1 MQSDNAIPMPAPLDP
16 PAYPSSAGQAMPDLN
31 LAGISTPVT
40 SLAGGNFTDSTPPQN
55 MAVPPLSTDDVAG
68 DINQMGIDPAVSY
81 FELNLAGNALPVPG
95 PEKLA
100 MPAAPSPELA
110 NAPTFSKPF
119 PAVPATRP
127 FDLTG
132 PGIDAIAPFAANP
145 ATGDLLQFDRPRG
158 VFIVAASE
166 MPMTADPVAPDLA
179 LYDRPA
185 GLEMPGPLM
194 VDPALPDLQHPALEQ
209 EVEMPDRPGDL
220 APDALAMLRDLPAY
234 EQLPDTH
241 SKALWMAQQGNNSAH
256 ERRLGM
262 LMLGLDREE
271 GRP

>member
-1 MQSDNAIPMPAPLDP
+1 MQSDNAIPMLAPPAP
-16 PAYPSSAGQAMPDLN
+16 PAYPSVAGQATPDLN
-31 LAGISTPVT
+31 LAGVSTPMT

-55 MAVPPLSTDDVAG
+55 TTVPPLSSDDVDG
-68 DINQMGIDPAVSY
+68 DINQMGIDPAASY
-81 FELNLAGNALPVPG
+81 FELNLAGNALPVPD
-95 PEKLA
+95 PAKLA
-100 MPAAPSPELA
+100 MPAAPAQEVS
-110 NAPTFSKPF
+110 NAPTFSGPF
-119 PAVPATRP
+119 PTVPTTRP

-132 PGIDAIAPFAANP
+132 PGIDAIAPFEADP
-145 ATGDLLQFDRPRG
+145 GTGDLLRFDRPRG
-158 VFIVAASE
+158 VFVLTASE
-166 MPMTADPVAPDLA
+166 MPLSADPMAPDLA

-194 VDPALPDLQHPALEQ
+194 VDPALPDLQHPTLEQ

-220 APDALAMLRDLPAY
+220 APQALALVRDLPAY
-234 EQLPDTH
+234 AQLPDEH

-262 LMLGLDREE
+262 LMLGLEQEE

>member
-1 MQSDNAIPMPAPLDP
+1 MQSDNTIPMHAPLAP
-16 PAYPSSAGQAMPDLN
+16 PAYPSVAGQAAPDLN
-31 LAGISTPVT
+31 LAGVSTPMT

-55 MAVPPLSTDDVAG
+55 TTVPPLSTSDVDG
-68 DINQMGIDPAVSY
+68 DITQMGIDPAASY

-100 MPAAPSPELA
+100 MPAAPSKELV
-110 NAPTFSKPF
+110 NAPTFSGPF
-119 PAVPATRP
+119 PAVPAARP

-132 PGIDAIAPFAANP
+132 PGIDAIAPFEADP
-145 ATGDLLQFDRPRG
+145 GTGDLLQFDRPRG
-158 VFIVAASE
+158 VFLLAASE
-166 MPMTADPVAPDLA
+166 MPTRADPLAPDLA

-185 GLEMPGPLM
+185 GLDMPGPLM
-194 VDPALPDLQHPALEQ
+194 VDPALPDLQHPTLDQ

-220 APDALAMLRDLPAY
+220 APQALAMVRDLPAY
-234 EQLPDTH
+234 AQLPDTH

-262 LMLGLDREE
+262 LMLGLEQEE
-271 GRP
+271 GRS